1 MPALP
6 FFSALAPAPMASQGA
21 VPQGSSESISTLT
34 SQPISTQATSDAGM
48 EGALDGEQ
56 EASFFQQF
64 QMATEGQEVAASFP
78 AFAQMTADDLDQDAE
93 VNAELLMQGQTVQA
107 SESDDLILSPWA
119 TVQPLAKEALANGA
133 SAQAPTTGNTAPVIA
148 MSDLERQRQAMPKY
162 QVNERQTIQ
171 PQALQARE
179 ASLQQT
185 MVTQVTA
192 EEAAPLVTTNPM
204 VSNKT
209 VQPGLNSPVTESTT
223 AIDSETGGETG
234 LKLDLTAI
242 DTDTDTDTDT
252 IEGGLLDENI
262 HEKPITLQPRETI
275 LKPVVGNPV
284 ETLAVQQSDS
294 FEAVQGSQTTQTSK
308 TSALTENLQVKQAQ
322 EITEKTTAQF
332 KVDVPPQNPQWNDQV
347 AKRIG
352 IMASEQLQTAR
363 IQLDPPE
370 LGALEVKIKVQH
382 DQVSVAFASNH
393 ASVRDALES
402 QAPRLRELLEQ
413 QGVELSDVSVSDQQK
428 GQSQEQADG
437 SGDGVAG
444 DSDSW
449 QEEGFDESTVE
460 IESDSLVDYFA

>member
-6 FFSALAPAPMASQGA
+6 FFSALAPAPMARQGA
-21 VPQGSSESISTLT
+21 TPQGSSESTSTLT
-34 SQPISTQATSDAGM
+34 SQPISTQVTRDSSM
-48 EGALDGEQ
+48 EEALGGEQ

-64 QMATEGQEVAASFP
+64 QMVTEGQEVAAFLP
-78 AFAQMTADDLDQDAE
+78 AFAQMAVEELDQETE
-93 VNAELLMQGQTVQA
+93 VNSELLIQGQTVQA
-107 SESDDLILSPWA
+107 LEFDDPILSPWA
-119 TVQPLAKEALANGA
+119 TVQPLAKNVLENEA
-133 SAQAPTTGNTAPVIA
+133 SAQAPTTVNTAPVIA
-148 MSDLERQRQAMPKY
+148 ISDLEKQRQAMPKY
-162 QVNERQTIQ
+162 KVNDGQSIQ

-179 ASLQQT
+179 VSLQQT

-192 EEAAPLVTTNPM
+192 EAAAPLVTMNP
-204 VSNKT
+204 VALNKT
-209 VQPGLNSPVTESTT
+209 MQPHLNSPVTESTI
-223 AIDSETGGETG
+223 AIGSETDGETG

-242 DTDTDTDTDT
+242 DKDSDT
-252 IEGGLLDENI
+252 IEGELLDENI

-275 LKPVVGNPV
+275 LKPVVANPV

-322 EITEKTTAQF
+322 QSTEKTTAQF

-352 IMASEQLQTAR
+352 IMANEQLQTAR

-413 QGVELSDVSVSDQQK
+413 QGVELSDMSVSDQQK
-428 GQSQEQADG
+428 GQSQEQTNG
-437 SGDGVAG
+437 NGVAG
-444 DSDSW
+444 DTDSW
-449 QEEGFDESTVE
+449 QEEGLDESTVE

>member
-21 VPQGSSESISTLT
+21 APQGSSESTSTLT
-34 SQPISTQATSDAGM
+34 SQPISTQATSDSAM

-64 QMATEGQEVAASFP
+64 QMATEGQEVAASLP
-78 AFAQMTADDLDQDAE
+78 AFAQMSAEELDQDTE
-93 VNAELLMQGQTVQA
+93 VNSELLTQGQTVQA
-107 SESDDLILSPWA
+107 LESDDSILSPWA
-119 TVQPLAKEALANGA
+119 TVQPLTKEALANGA
-133 SAQAPTTGNTAPVIA
+133 STQAPTTANTAPVIA
-148 MSDLERQRQAMPKY
+148 MSDLEKQRQAMPKY
-162 QVNERQTIQ
+162 QVNEGQTIQ

-192 EEAAPLVTTNPM
+192 EEAAPLVTMNP
-204 VSNKT
+204 VASNKT
-209 VQPGLNSPVTESTT
+209 MQPGLNSPVTEFTT
-223 AIDSETGGETG
+223 EIDSETGGEAG

-242 DTDTDTDTDT
+242 DTDTET
-252 IEGGLLDENI
+252 IEGELLDENI

-275 LKPVVGNPV
+275 LKPVVANPV
-284 ETLAVQQSDS
+284 ETLAGQQSDS

-322 EITEKTTAQF
+322 ESTEKTTAQF

-428 GQSQEQADG
+428 GQSQEQTD
-437 SGDGVAG
+437 GDGFSG